1 MAGLVISGRG
11 GRLSLGRSGI
21 VRLPFW
27 RMGKREG
34 DESGE
39 DIKILG
45 DMMSVVNFTRFNLV
59 QEEDRNKEEEWDT
72 TLDTRSY

>member
-1 MAGLVISGRG
+1 VSEGEVSNGGVSNFRKRG
-11 GRLSLGRSGI
+11 KVEFRKIRYGET
-21 VRLPFW
+21 PFW

-39 DIKILG
+39 DIEILG

-59 QEEDRNKEEEWDT
+59 QE
-72 TLDTRSY
+72 